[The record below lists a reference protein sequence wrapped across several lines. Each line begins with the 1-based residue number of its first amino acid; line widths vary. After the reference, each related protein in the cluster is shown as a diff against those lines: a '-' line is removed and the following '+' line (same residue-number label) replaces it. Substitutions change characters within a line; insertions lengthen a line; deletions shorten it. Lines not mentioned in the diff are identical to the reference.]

1 MSDFGKPK
9 GCNNGCGATIY
20 FDAHSLVGHPTSDK
34 WLPLEYKEGRKT
46 DTIHNCPKK
55 KQSLNG
61 NGNGSS
67 STETAAPK
75 LDLNN
80 LNVIRV
86 IAAALEEYIAI
97 KEGGRLGS

>member
-9 GCNNGCGATIY
+9 GCINGCGATIY
-20 FDAHSLVGHPTSDK
+20 FDAHSMVGHPRRI
-34 WLPLEYKEGRKT
+34 PLEFKEGRKT
-46 DTIHNCPKK
+46 DQVHDCPKK

-67 STETAAPK
+67 TPTVVAKETPK
-75 LDLNN
+75 VDLNN

-86 IAAALEEYIAI
+86 IAAALEEYIAM
-97 KEGGRLGS
+97 KEAGK